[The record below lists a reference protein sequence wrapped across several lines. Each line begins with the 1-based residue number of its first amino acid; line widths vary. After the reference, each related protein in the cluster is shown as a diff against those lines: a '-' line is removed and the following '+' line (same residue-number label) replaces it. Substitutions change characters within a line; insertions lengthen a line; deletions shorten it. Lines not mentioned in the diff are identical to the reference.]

1 MKLIIATIRPERLA
15 AVQAA
20 LNKQDLY
27 LMTVSEV
34 LDCLQEGTP
43 EIYRGRQ
50 IRRPVSKLRLEVAVD
65 DWDFDAVVEAIRGA
79 ANLGQ
84 VADRRG
90 FAMGLDEC
98 TRLCSCQ
105 ADAVAV
111 ADSFVDSAL
120 EATQETVTT
129 R

>member
-1 MKLIIATIRPERLA
+1 LPSR
-15 AVQAA
+15 
-20 LNKQDLY
+20 
-27 LMTVSEV
+27 
-34 LDCLQEGTP
+34 GTP

-50 IRRPVSKLRLEVAVD
+50 IRRPVTKLRLEVAVD
-65 DWDFDAVVEAIRGA
+65 DWDFDAVVEAIRQA

-98 TRLCSCQ
+98 TRLCSCH
-105 ADAVAV
+105 ADAAAV

-120 EATQETVTT
+120 EATQEIVNT

>member
-1 MKLIIATIRPERLA
+1 MKLIIATICPERLA

-65 DWDFDAVVEAIRGA
+65 DWDFAVVVEAIRQA

-84 VADRRG
+84 VAERRG
-90 FAMGLDEC
+90 FATGLDEC
-98 TRLCSCQ
+98 TRLGSCQ
-105 ADAVAV
+105 PAAVAV
-111 ADSFVDSAL
+111 ADNFVDSAL
-120 EATQETVTT
+120 EATQETIST